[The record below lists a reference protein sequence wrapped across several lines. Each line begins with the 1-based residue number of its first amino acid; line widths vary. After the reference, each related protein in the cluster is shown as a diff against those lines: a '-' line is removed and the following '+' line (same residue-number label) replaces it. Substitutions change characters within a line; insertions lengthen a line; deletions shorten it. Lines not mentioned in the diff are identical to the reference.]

1 MNTSHK
7 RHERWPKGAV
17 IQVRNSTRGVVLAQ
31 RADVANTLWKALVG
45 LIPYRRLDAGGGM
58 LLPGVGSIH
67 TTGLRFSIDVIFINR
82 TSDVIGLRRDVPPFR
97 IAWAPRGTHSAVEL
111 PAGTLTLDSC
121 GLGDRLAFAPATEI
135 SAA

>member
-1 MNTSHK
+1 M
-7 RHERWPKGAV
+7 

-45 LIPYRRLDAGGGM
+45 LIPYRRLEAGGGM

-67 TTGLRFSIDVIFINR
+67 TTGLRFSIDVIFINKA
-82 TSDVIGLRRDVPPFR
+82 SDVIGLRRDVLPFR

-111 PAGTLTLDSC
+111 PAGTVTLESC
-121 GLGDRLAFAPATEI
+121 GIGDRLAFTPVLELPAE
-135 SAA
+135 